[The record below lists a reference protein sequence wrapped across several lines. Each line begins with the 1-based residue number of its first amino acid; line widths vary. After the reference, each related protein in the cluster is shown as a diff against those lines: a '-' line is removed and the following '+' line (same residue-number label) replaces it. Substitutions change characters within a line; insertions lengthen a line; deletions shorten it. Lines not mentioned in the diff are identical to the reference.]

1 MSQRIINLLRRIVSK
16 LIMSD
21 TVEKIRLVYIVY
33 VIRGLIVQIL
43 QQRKHFIIL

>member
-21 TVEKIRLVYIVY
+21 TVEKNSIGVY

-43 QQRKHFIIL
+43 QQRKHLIIL

>member
-43 QQRKHFIIL
+43 QQRKHLIIL